1 MRAQALRNFFR
12 RADAPPAPPPLD
24 APPADAA
31 SPAEAGCVQPAPEP
45 CAPWPRT
52 RIAAAELLWGE
63 GFLRPGGA
71 EETLVLARPFG
82 LTPAASLLLLGGQS
96 GGPGRAIAEAFG
108 CYVSSFESD
117 PDLAAAA
124 TEHLARARLGKRA
137 TLQQWD
143 PRTPALRR
151 NAYSHAIALEAL
163 RGAPPQPILAELA
176 ATIRPGG
183 QLAMVELVADAPLDP
198 ADPLVAGWCRLD
210 HRPPGIPQE
219 AMISGLLGGLG
230 FDVRVVEDVSTRHQQ
245 LAMAG
250 WSAVVQAM
258 RVAKP
263 GRGRAAALVAEA
275 ELWLFRLRL
284 MHVRKLRLV
293 RWKAIRP
300 G

>member
-1 MRAQALRNFFR
+1 MRNQALRNFFR
-12 RADAPPAPPPLD
+12 RAHAPPPPPVPEASPGPASAEPASVPPAPEQR
-24 APPADAA
+24 AT
-31 SPAEAGCVQPAPEP
+31 
-45 CAPWPRT
+45 WPRT
-52 RIAAAELLWGE
+52 RIAAAESLWGE

-71 EETLVLARPFG
+71 EETLLLARPFG

-117 PDLAAAA
+117 PDLAEAAA
-124 TEHLARARLGKRA
+124 EHLARARLGKRA

-163 RGAPPQPILAELA
+163 RGAPPQPVLAELA
-176 ATIRPGG
+176 AAIRPGG
-183 QLAMVELVADAPLDP
+183 QLAMVDLVADAPLDP

-210 HRPPGIPQE
+210 HRAPAIPQE
-219 AMISGLLGGLG
+219 GMISGLLGGLG
-230 FDVRVVEDVSTRHQQ
+230 FDIRVVEDVSARHQQ

-250 WSAVVQAM
+250 WSAAVQAM

-293 RWKAIRP
+293 RWNAVRP